1 MIEKEALIQ
10 SGDLE
15 RYLLG
20 DLSKEEN
27 AQIERAIAA
36 NKEIASYVRQLEDDF
51 EQIAMQNAIH
61 PNPQIKNVL
70 MSQVKASKSS
80 ATATPV
86 ISLKTW
92 LGIAASVAALFV
104 LTSIWQFSKVSALE
118 SRIVEETRKT
128 ESLSKD
134 LNSLSTVF
142 ETNIQW
148 YDAIKDPYAEKFRLT
163 GNDLAPNL
171 QVVSYINHKTKSVI
185 LQASNLPELAVT
197 EDYQLWADVD
207 GKMIDMGVISKD
219 EPMLA
224 MKYIPN
230 AASLNITIE
239 PLGGND
245 HPTVERLVSN
255 VYL

>member
-1 MIEKEALIQ
+1 MIERQALIQ

-27 AQIERAIAA
+27 SQIELAIA
-36 NKEIASYVRQLEDDF
+36 NDKELATYVRQLEDDF
-51 EQIAMQNAIH
+51 EQMAIQNAIA
-61 PNPQIKNVL
+61 PNPQIKTAL
-70 MSQVKASKSS
+70 MSQVKALQTS
-80 ATATPV
+80 TTTPV
-86 ISLKTW
+86 IYLKKW
-92 LGIAASVAALFV
+92 LGIAASAAAFFF
-104 LTSIWQFSKVSALE
+104 LTSIWQFSKVSTLE
-118 SRIVEETRKT
+118 SRIVEEARKT
-128 ESLSKD
+128 ENFSKD
-134 LNSLSTVF
+134 FNSLTTFF
-142 ETNIQW
+142 ETNTQW
-148 YDAIKDPYAEKFRLT
+148 YDAIRDPNAEKFRLT
-163 GNDLAPNL
+163 GNNLAPNL
-171 QVVSYINHKTKSVI
+171 QAVSYINHKAQSVI
-185 LQASNLPELAVT
+185 LQASNLPELAAT

-207 GKMIDMGVISKD
+207 GEMIDMGVILKN

-230 AASLNITIE
+230 ATSLNITIE

>member
-36 NKEIASYVRQLEDDF
+36 NKEIASYVRQREDDF
-51 EQIAMQNAIH
+51 EQLAIQNAIH
-61 PNPQIKNVL
+61 PNPQIKTAL
-70 MSQVKASKSS
+70 MAQVKASLTST
-80 ATATPV
+80 TATPV

-92 LGIAASVAALFV
+92 LGIAASVAVLFL
-104 LTSIWQFSKVSALE
+104 LTSIWQFSKVSTLE
-118 SRIVEETRKT
+118 SRIVEEAIKT

-134 LNSLSTVF
+134 LNSLATVF
-142 ETNIQW
+142 ETNTQW
-148 YDAIKDPYAEKFRLT
+148 YEAIRDPNAEKFRLT

-171 QVVSYINHKTKSVI
+171 QAVSYINHKTQSVI
-185 LQASNLPELAVT
+185 LQASNLPELEAT

-207 GKMIDMGVISKD
+207 GEMIDMGVISKN

-224 MKYIPN
+224 MKYIAN